1 MRYSIVDIET
11 TGGDKITEISILV
24 FDGEKVVD
32 EFTSLVNPECSIPKY
47 ITSLTGIDDSMVR
60 TAPKFYEIA
69 KKILQITENTIFVA
83 HSVNFDYNILQKEF
97 KSLGARFQRKK
108 LCTVRLSR
116 KILPGLPSY
125 SLGKLCSTLKIPLS
139 NRHRAKG
146 DADATVLLFA
156 LLLEKDPSDII
167 GASLHPRSRE
177 ATLPPLLPKYV
188 VDNLPET
195 EGVYYFRNSDNE
207 IIYIGKAINI
217 KKRVL
222 SHLYD
227 KSKREINLCLETA
240 NITYTETGSELLA
253 LLLESAEIKK
263 QFPKFNR
270 AQRKT
275 RESIALFTYQDRQ
288 GILHIGTNNIKL
300 VQRPITKFYTVR
312 EARTFV
318 EKLCEKFELCPKYCH
333 LQSNVSSCFHFQLKQ
348 CKGICSNKESV
359 ESYNQRVQQAIASV
373 QYETESFLIHE
384 KGRTALETSF
394 VLVVNGVYKGFGY
407 VSKKSSKKSMS
418 AYSKN
423 TILQKDNKDIQRILR
438 WYLKHSPDNC
448 SPLGKEMI
456 QENFNFDRLS
466 NTFKA

>member
-1 MRYSIVDIET
+1 LRYSIVDIET

-47 ITSLTGIDDSMVR
+47 ITSLTGIDDRMVR
-60 TAPKFYEIA
+60 PAPKFYEIA
-69 KKILQITENTIFVA
+69 KKILEITENTIFVA

-97 KSLGARFQRKK
+97 KCLGARFQRKK

-116 KILPGLPSY
+116 KILPGLSSY
-125 SLGKLCSTLKIPLS
+125 SLGKLCTSLSIPLS

-146 DADATVLLFA
+146 DADATVLLFG
-156 LLLEKDPSDII
+156 LLLARDTSDVI
-167 GASLHPRSRE
+167 GSSLHPRSRE
-177 ATLPPLLPKYV
+177 ATLPPLLPKDV
-188 VDNLPET
+188 IDNLPES
-195 EGVYYFRNSDNE
+195 EGVYYFRDSDNE
-207 IIYIGKAINI
+207 VLYIGKAINI

-222 SHLYD
+222 SHIYD
-227 KSKREINLCLETA
+227 KSKREINLCLATA

-253 LLLESAEIKK
+253 LLLESAEIKR

-288 GILHIGTNNIKL
+288 GILHIATNNIKL
-300 VQRPITKFYTVR
+300 VQQPITKFYTAR
-312 EARTFV
+312 EARAFV
-318 EKLCEKFELCPKYCH
+318 EKLCEEFELCPKYCH

-348 CKGICSNKESV
+348 CKGICSNKERV
-359 ESYNQRVQQAIASV
+359 ESYNKRVQQAITSV
-373 QYETESFLIHE
+373 QYETESFLIRE
-384 KGRTALETSF
+384 KGRKDNEASF

-407 VSKKSSKKSMS
+407 VPKKSSKNNMS

-423 TILQKDNKDIQRILR
+423 IVLQKDNKDINRILR
-438 WYLKHSPDNC
+438 GYLKHHMDNFI
-448 SPLGKEMI
+448 PLGKEMVK
-456 QENFNFDRLS
+456 ENFDLEALS
-466 NTFKA
+466 SVLE

>member
-1 MRYSIVDIET
+1 MYAIVDIET

-24 FDGEKVVD
+24 FDGKKVVD

-47 ITSLTGIDDSMVR
+47 ITSLTGIDNQMVLH
-60 TAPKFYEIA
+60 APKFYEIA
-69 KKILQITENTIFVA
+69 KKIIEITENTIFVA

-97 KSLGARFQRKK
+97 QSLGARFQRKK

-125 SLGKLCSTLKIPLS
+125 SLGKLCSTLQIPLS

-167 GASLHPRSRE
+167 GTSLHPRSRE
-177 ATLPPLLPKYV
+177 ATLPPLLPKRV

-195 EGVYYFRNSDNE
+195 EGVYYFRNRDNE

-227 KSKREINLCLETA
+227 KSKREITLCLETA

-275 RESIALFTYQDRQ
+275 RESIALFSYQDRQ
-288 GILHIGTNNIKL
+288 GILHIGTNSSKL
-300 VQRPITKFYTVR
+300 VQKPITKFYTAR
-312 EARTFV
+312 EARSFV

-333 LQSNVSSCFHFQLKQ
+333 LQSNVSSCFHYQLKQ
-348 CKGICSNKESV
+348 CRGICSQKESV
-359 ESYNQRVQQAIASV
+359 ASYNQRVQQAIASI
-373 QYETESFLIHE
+373 QYETESFLILE
-384 KGRTALETSF
+384 KGRKKTELSF
-394 VLVVNGVYKGFGY
+394 VLVINGVYKGFGY
-407 VSKKSSKKSMS
+407 VQKKRSQKTL
-418 AYSKN
+418 ADYSKN
-423 TILQKDNKDIQRILR
+423 MVLQKDNKDIHRILR
-438 WYLKHSPDNC
+438 GYLKRQPDTVV
-448 SPLGKEMI
+448 PLGKEMI
-456 QENFNFDRLS
+456 QENFDLNSLSDTFD
-466 NTFKA
+466 A